1 MNRRPLHRGAWM
13 LLGAMPAAA
22 ALAIWALGWPLWL
35 GITLALAAWG
45 MGAGLY
51 WVVVVRPSEREAAET
66 QEQVSGVWADL
77 APRAQPPEQADA
89 AESLRRLRVAAAGP
103 NRRAETDLAN
113 LRAVLDGA
121 AAPLLATNAA
131 GEVLISNRAAE
142 EFFGRPEGSLTGLSI
157 EELFTQ
163 AEVLG
168 LHASALAGRARQ
180 GQVRMQAP
188 GVGAPRVYQV
198 LTAPVSLE
206 LTSGPGTGVV
216 VSLRDIT
223 ELSQAVQLKTDFVAN
238 ASHELRTP
246 LSSIRGAVET
256 LSDGAWEDEAMRTRL
271 TGMISGNVSRLE
283 EMVRDLLDLSRLES
297 AEAPV
302 HAEPVSLGE
311 MASTLSDDF
320 GPALKERGLSLKFE
334 IEHGVERIRTDPR
347 LLELILKNLIDN
359 ASKFAYEGT
368 TVRVLVEPWTPGAA
382 PGAQDQQA
390 EPGVRIQVIDRG
402 VGIPISQQQRVFE
415 RFFQVDPS
423 RSGFAH
429 RRGTGLGLAIVK
441 HAVKALGGSI
451 GLESVW
457 KQGTTMIIEIPGCLE
472 PQGDVTGA

>member
-1 MNRRPLHRGAWM
+1 
-13 LLGAMPAAA
+13 
-22 ALAIWALGWPLWL
+22 
-35 GITLALAAWG
+35 
-45 MGAGLY
+45 
-51 WVVVVRPSEREAAET
+51 
-66 QEQVSGVWADL
+66 L
-77 APRAQPPEQADA
+77 APQSPPPDHADTA
-89 AESLRRLRVAAAGP
+89 DSLRRLRAATGGQT
-103 NRRAETDLAN
+103 RRSETDLAN
-113 LRAVLDGA
+113 LRAILDSA
-121 AAPLLATNAA
+121 ATPLLATNAA

-142 EFFGRPEGSLTGLSI
+142 EFFGRPEGTLAGLAI

-198 LTAPVSLE
+198 FTAPVSLE
-206 LTSGPGTGVV
+206 LPSGAGAGVV

-223 ELSQAVQLKTDFVAN
+223 ELAQAVQLKTDFVAN

-246 LSSIRGAVET
+246 LSSIKGAVET
-256 LSDGAWEDEAMRTRL
+256 LADGAWEDEAMRTRL
-271 TGMISGNVSRLE
+271 TAMISGNVSRLE

-302 HAEPVSLGE
+302 NLESVSLGE
-311 MASTLSDDF
+311 MAAALSEDF
-320 GPALKERGLSLKFE
+320 NAALKDRRLSLRFE
-334 IEHGVERIRTDPR
+334 IDPAAERLRTDPR

-368 TVRVLVEPWTPGAA
+368 TVRVAARPWAPEGAA
-382 PGAQDQQA
+382 EGEQA
-390 EPGVRIQVIDRG
+390 EPGVRIEVIDRG
-402 VGIPISQQQRVFE
+402 VGIPISQQPRVFE

-441 HAVKALGGSI
+441 HAVKALGGTI
-451 GLESVW
+451 AVESVW
-457 KQGTTMIIEIPGCLE
+457 KQGTTMTIEIPGCLE
-472 PQGDVTGA
+472 PQEGGVTGA